1 MKKIFIF
8 IAIMALCMAT
18 ILPAGATETYMGT
31 DESTEVLMST
41 ESEISGVIETETAAE
56 TESAVTE
63 ITETETETED
73 VAGLI
78 SGVGSRLE
86 AIVAIA
92 GAMGITLDE
101 AEQVL
106 DKMIAI
112 GDEHFAGNDLWG
124 SIRADMLEHPETWI
138 IVILVILMFLALIT
152 FLIRSL
158 IKQTGTQASIKA
170 NVADIK
176 KNEEAI
182 GKLGEVL
189 IKHVTEVLAR
199 IDTIE
204 IENSE
209 LRDALA
215 LQSELIIN
223 AVSDVLSAVNG
234 GVEQISNIERN
245 SETSVK
251 VTEEQALNI
260 IQLLYIAMGRQLP
273 NPSGATRKL
282 WYEDA
287 VNKIKAAAG
296 KTEAKNDG
304 RNEG

>member
-8 IAIMALCMAT
+8 LITLVVCMAA
-18 ILPAGATETYMGT
+18 ILPTGATETYMGT
-31 DESTEVLMST
+31 DESTEILMGT

-63 ITETETETED
+63 ITETETED

-78 SGVGSRLE
+78 SGAGSRLE

-112 GDEHFAGNDLWG
+112 GDEHFAENDRWG

-251 VTEEQALNI
+251 VNEEQALHT
-260 IQLLYIAMGRQLP
+260 IQLLNIAMGRQLP
-273 NPSGATRKL
+273 NVSGATRKL

>member
-8 IAIMALCMAT
+8 IAIMALCMAA

-31 DESTEVLMST
+31 DESTEVLMGT
-41 ESEISGVIETETAAE
+41 ESEISGAIETETVIA
-56 TESAVTE
+56 TESAATE
-63 ITETETETED
+63 AAETETED

-78 SGVGSRLE
+78 SGAGSRLE

-101 AEQVL
+101 AEAVL

-112 GDEHFAGNDLWG
+112 GDEHLADNDLWG
-124 SIRADMLEHPETWI
+124 SIRADMLENPETWI

-158 IKQTGTQASIKA
+158 IKQTTTQTSIKA

-182 GKLGEVL
+182 GKLGESL

-199 IDTIE
+199 IDTLE
-204 IENSE
+204 CENSE
-209 LRDALA
+209 LRDALVV
-215 LQSELIIN
+215 QSEVIIN

-234 GVEQISNIERN
+234 GVEQITNIERN

-251 VTEEQALNI
+251 VNEEQALQTV
-260 IQLLYIAMGRQLP
+260 QLLNIAMGRQLP
-273 NPSGATRKL
+273 SPSNATRKL

-296 KTEAKNDG
+296 TKEASGDG

>member
-8 IAIMALCMAT
+8 IAIMALCMAA
-18 ILPAGATETYMGT
+18 ILPAGATETYIGA
-31 DESTEVLMST
+31 DESTEVLMGT

-56 TESAVTE
+56 TESAGTE
-63 ITETETETED
+63 ITETETED

-78 SGVGSRLE
+78 SGAGSRLE

-112 GDEHFAGNDLWG
+112 GDEHFAENDLWG

-182 GKLGEVL
+182 GKLGESL

-204 IENSE
+204 VENSE
-209 LRDALA
+209 LRDALV

-251 VTEEQALNI
+251 VNEEQALHT
-260 IQLLYIAMGRQLP
+260 IQLLNIAMGRQLP
-273 NPSGATRKL
+273 NVSGATRKL

-296 KTEAKNDG
+296 TTEAKNDG